1 MKKLA
6 LALMCLVSIAFF
18 ASCNPEGQPS
28 IHAYIEEGY
37 VQDGEVVYMDQ
48 EIDFGFVVASSP
60 VSNST
65 LSSLVVKVDDEEWD
79 NIDLTGKTE
88 YTYTSAIEFT
98 YNKREIIGDCVIT
111 ALVTDAM
118 GQIATSTITLHI
130 DGETPIDDEPLIAR
144 TFDWCR
150 KGLTLE
156 SEEEMAA
163 VGLTWPG
170 NYRDN
175 VYVTIKPLA
184 GCSMY
189 IIEDGDKFDAIKTEG
204 EKEAFF
210 NELTETAT
218 PDTQYK
224 EIRADQGGTYN
235 TMLAVIDDEGETH
248 LVHFNRATAE
258 LVTAGALIHLFGEL
272 K

>member
-1 MKKLA
+1 
-6 LALMCLVSIAFF
+6 MCLVSIAFF
-18 ASCNPEGQPS
+18 ASCNPEGQPT
-28 IHAYIEEGY
+28 INAHLEDGYIQNG
-37 VQDGEVVYMDQ
+37 DVVSYSDTVY
-48 EIDFGFVVASSP
+48 FGFDMSYSLASGSKL
-60 VSNST
+60 SN
-65 LSSLVVKVDDEEWD
+65 LVVKVDDEEWD
-79 NIDLTGKTE
+79 NIDLNGETE
-88 YTYTSAIEFT
+88 YVYTSAMVF
-98 YNKREIIGDCVIT
+98 NKKEMIGCVIS
-111 ALVTDAM
+111 AVVTDYA
-118 GQIATSTITLHI
+118 GQTASSTITFSI
-130 DGETPIDDEPLIAR
+130 DSESPIDDEPLMAR